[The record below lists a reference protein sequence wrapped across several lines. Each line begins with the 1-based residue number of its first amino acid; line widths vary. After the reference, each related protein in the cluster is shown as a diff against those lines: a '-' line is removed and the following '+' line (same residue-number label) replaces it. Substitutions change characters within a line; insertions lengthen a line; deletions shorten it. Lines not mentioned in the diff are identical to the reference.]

1 MTVVVSAAGRRDRLL
16 HLHQELDVRLR
27 LLEVPQHDLEGLL
40 RVEPGTKGIR
50 PNGTVVNEGLA
61 RWTYE
66 GRTGYGISEYLHQFD
81 GEGRPVVPI
90 D

>member
-1 MTVVVSAAGRRDRLL
+1 MTHKVSHVKATDKKGRV
-16 HLHQELDVRLR
+16 HELRAD
-27 LLEVPQHDLEGLL
+27 LL
-40 RVEPGTKGIR
+40 RVEPGTAGIR

-61 RWTYE
+61 RWTYQ